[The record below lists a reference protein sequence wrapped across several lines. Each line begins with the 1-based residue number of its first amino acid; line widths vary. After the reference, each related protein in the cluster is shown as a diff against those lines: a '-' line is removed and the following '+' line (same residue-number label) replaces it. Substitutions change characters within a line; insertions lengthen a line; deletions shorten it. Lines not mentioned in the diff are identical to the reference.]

1 MDFALSEEQALF
13 RKSVRDFVE
22 REVTPAARQIDEQDE
37 FPWALFR
44 RCGQLGYFSLR
55 YPEEIGGMAADPL
68 TFILMI
74 EELARGSL
82 ALASIVGMQCLNG
95 TDILYHLGNEEQKQR
110 LLVAALRGDKIGT
123 IAITEPDAGSDIGGI
138 TTQARPDG
146 EGWLING
153 RKMWITS
160 ATVADFFIVAAKT
173 DPSQRTK
180 GIDLFLVE
188 KDMPGFAVGRKIDKL
203 GTRGSATSEVILD
216 NVFVPAEN
224 LLGAQGAGFQYL
236 RRALAEIRAMTGA
249 LGLGL
254 GQAALDAS
262 IKYAQERSQFSRPIG
277 KFQAIAHKLA
287 AMGTQLEAAR
297 LLVYR
302 AAWEVERSSQP
313 DAKLGAMAKLLAT
326 EMANKLA
333 DEATRIFGSYGY
345 AMEYDAQRYYRD
357 ARFLLYGAGTSEI
370 LLTLIAKEMGV

>member
-1 MDFALSEEQALF
+1 MDFTFSEEQRLF
-13 RKSVRDFVE
+13 RHSVRDFVE
-22 REVTPAARQIDEQDE
+22 REVRPAAREIDEQDE
-37 FPWALFR
+37 FPWVLFR
-44 RCGQLGYFSLR
+44 KCGDLGYFALR

-74 EELARGSL
+74 EELARGNL
-82 ALASIVGMQCLNG
+82 ALASVVGMQCLNG
-95 TDILYHLGNEEQKQR
+95 TDILYHLGTEGQKQR
-110 LLVAALRGDKIGT
+110 LLIPALTGEKIGT
-123 IAITEPDAGSDIGGI
+123 IAITEPDVGSDIGGI
-138 TTQARPDG
+138 TTQAHPQDDD
-146 EGWLING
+146 WVISG

-173 DPSQRTK
+173 DPTQRSK

-188 KDMPGFAVGRKIDKL
+188 KDMPGFSVGRKIEKL
-203 GTRGSATSEVILD
+203 GTRGSETSEVILD

-224 LLGAQGAGFQYL
+224 LLGGQGSGFQHL
-236 RRALAEIRAMTGA
+236 RSTLAEIRAMTGA

-262 IKYAQERSQFSRPIG
+262 LQYAQERSQFDRPIG

-297 LLVYR
+297 WLVYR
-302 AAWEVERSSQP
+302 AAWEVGRGQP
-313 DAKLGAMAKLLAT
+313 DVKLGAMAKLFAT
-326 EMANKLA
+326 EMANKLT

-345 AMEYDAQRYYRD
+345 AMEYEAQRYYRD

-370 LLTLIAKEMGV
+370 LLSLIAKQMEV